1 VFSNA
6 WKGRVIGLDWKIS
19 NSLEQNEHKRLGK
32 LTVGYISDGCT
43 VPEIVSL
50 FKLWLVQ
57 SAKESNNKP
66 TGHETYSVFQSVATW
81 FEYLYSPEQYLLG
94 CHVRE
99 EVRVYRKE
107 SFLMSRRGRSMEWRI
122 CGNGTGCRKHFIC
135 SYSKSCGNVC
145 VSMILYRHIQISQ
158 RGICIWNIWT

>member
-1 VFSNA
+1 M
-6 WKGRVIGLDWKIS
+6 RLDWKIS
-19 NSLEQNEHKRLGK
+19 NPLEQNEHKRLGK
-32 LTVGYISDGCT
+32 LAVGYISEGFT
-43 VPEIVSL
+43 VPDIVSL

-57 SAKESNNKP
+57 WAKESNTT

-107 SFLMSRRGRSMEWRI
+107 SFLMPRRGRSMEWRV
-122 CGNGTGCRKHFIC
+122 CGNGASCRKHFVC
-135 SYSKSCGNVC
+135 SYCKSCGNVC
-145 VSMILYRHIQISQ
+145 VSVILYRHIQRSQ
-158 RGICIWNIWT
+158 SGFCIRNIWT